1 MVNTV
6 NVSRYTG
13 TPPKGVAERKIQ
25 ANPLYTSCEVNELL
39 RNEENQVVQPWTK
52 KCIGDIQK
60 LGFGEDDLPGLIKL
74 AVNRGRFIGAEW
86 CQQNP
91 DGPWAACDSYSVIRR
106 EWIDAAYKEMDMEYY
121 IKFAIGKSGRI
132 LLLVSCHPSEDRR

>member
-1 MVNTV
+1 MSAV
-6 NVSRYTG
+6 
-13 TPPKGVAERKIQ
+13 IQ
-25 ANPLYTSCEVNELL
+25 ELRQKELL
-39 RNEENQVVQPWTK
+39 NGKYRLTRFILAVRLMSCFGMK
-52 KCIGDIQK
+52 KIKWFNPGRKNVLVIFKK